1 MILIRYHMCACV
13 ISRLLCYRAKS
24 YGYQERHLLA
34 DLVVAEVVINH
45 LGLNIY

>member
-34 DLVVAEVVINH
+34 DLMVEDVII
-45 LGLNIY
+45 LA